1 MDGVDPYYIQD
12 WDTIDE
18 SLSEFLS
25 GKSFCLQNTA
35 SEFDAE
41 DFGAYSRDFQLDES
55 LFPELNDYESVAPS
69 NWDELKD
76 NGQVSSRAEVSDS
89 STKGTVRRPRRFR
102 KHHCQADG
110 CQANL
115 AELSFYFQRNHICKD
130 HLKSDL
136 FLIDGNPS
144 RFCQRCGFAHPIVD
158 FEGQR
163 KSCKASLEKHNMRR
177 RQRQAEELQCS
188 T

>member
-25 GKSFCLQNTA
+25 NKSFCFQNTA

-41 DFGAYSRDFQLDES
+41 DFGAYSRDCQLDES
-55 LFPELNDYESVAPS
+55 LFLELNEYESVAPS

-76 NGQVSSRAEVSDS
+76 NRQVPSRTEVSDS
-89 STKGTVRRPRRFR
+89 SIKGTVRRPRRFR

-130 HLKSDL
+130 HLKSDE

-144 RFCQRCGFAHPIVD
+144 RFCQRCGFAHPIID

-163 KSCKASLEKHNMRR
+163 KSCKTSLEKHNLRR
-177 RQRQAEELQCS
+177 RQRQAGELQCS